1 MNIVIATEKKN
12 IRIFDECMKNANHN
26 LLGYETALSSNF
38 IKRIAEYYNPHILVV
53 VRGVK
58 SKNFDFLSSVGEL
71 LTACP
76 KMRIIYFFAR
86 SVGERTHSILKDMR
100 SRFFHPVLT
109 EAVSLHLP

>member
-12 IRIFDECMKNANHN
+12 IRIFDECMKNASHN

-71 LTACP
+71 LRAC
-76 KMRIIYFFAR
+76 F
-86 SVGERTHSILKDMR
+86 
-100 SRFFHPVLT
+100 
-109 EAVSLHLP
+109 

>member
-12 IRIFDECMKNANHN
+12 IRIFDECMKNASHN

-71 LTACP
+71 LRACP
-76 KMRIIYFFAR
+76 KMRIIYFFGR
-86 SVGERTHSILKDMR
+86 LDKN
-100 SRFFHPVLT
+100 SRFTGTIRYL
-109 EAVSLHLP
+109 